1 MEIPEARW
9 DDLDPLEFERLRRLI
24 REGSGGDDALAALAD
39 LDIAKALGVVTA
51 NGDVRS
57 IRSGAHLLFGREEA
71 LRRHLPT
78 HEVAFQVLGG
88 TSVEVNEFFRWPL
101 LRIADELGTRFRAR
115 NREEE
120 IEMGLLRIGVPEI
133 P

>member
-1 MEIPEARW
+1 
-9 DDLDPLEFERLRRLI
+9 
-24 REGSGGDDALAALAD
+24 
-39 LDIAKALGVVTA
+39 
-51 NGDVRS
+51 
-57 IRSGAHLLFGREEA
+57 
-71 LRRHLPT
+71 
-78 HEVAFQVLGG
+78 
-88 TSVEVNEFFRWPL
+88 